1 MPLYLQVR
9 DFEALCGFCTLDEIS
24 MQVQAHPELLDCI
37 GAMPSQQL
45 ATAVGA
51 SQAVQKA
58 ALKRAFTALMTS
70 ADSTYQRASQRLF
83 ERLRQQQAASKLADK
98 DALFV
103 RIFQQYPGDVGTLA
117 VYFFN
122 HIKLQPGEAI
132 YLAANEPHAYLSGDL
147 IEAMASSD
155 NVIRAGLTPKHRDTD
170 VRCCCRCYC
179 LQLVCLAC
187 LPCSA

>member
-1 MPLYLQVR
+1 MR

-24 MQVQAHPELLDCI
+24 QQVQAHPELRECVGDASAAALV
-37 GAMPSQQL
+37 A
-45 ATAVGA
+45 AVGCSEA
-51 SQAVQKA
+51 RQKA
-58 ALKRAFTALMTS
+58 ALKEAFTALMTS
-70 ADSTYQRASQRLF
+70 AEHAYRQASQRLF
-83 ERLRQQQAASKLADK
+83 ERLRQLDAARLTDK

-117 VYFFN
+117 VFFFN
-122 HIKLQPGEAI
+122 HIRLQPGEAI

-170 VRCCCRCYC
+170 VR
-179 LQLVCLAC
+179 
-187 LPCSA
+187 P